1 MIDESV
7 FIAEGARIHGDV
19 SIGTDSSVWFNAVIR
34 CEDTTVKIGSHA
46 NIQDN
51 CTIHTDPWVK
61 VEIGDYVSIGHNAV
75 IHGCTIG
82 DNTLV
87 GMGAII
93 MNDAVIGKNCIIGAG
108 ALVTEN
114 TVIPDNSVVIGSPAK
129 VKRPVKNDE
138 IGRNRQNALHYVEI
152 AKRYSKQHGS

>member
-7 FIAEGARIHGDV
+7 YIADGARIHGTV
-19 SIGTDSSVWFNAVIR
+19 SIGADSSVWFNAVIR
-34 CEDTTVKIGSHA
+34 CEDTTIVIGDRT

-51 CTIHTDPWVK
+51 CVIHTDPWTK
-61 VEIGDYVSIGHNAV
+61 VVIGSFVSIGHSAV

-108 ALVTEN
+108 ALVTEK
-114 TVIPDNSVVIGSPAK
+114 TVIPDGSIVIGSPAV
-129 VKRPVKNDE
+129 VKRMLRDDE
-138 IGRNRQNALHYVEI
+138 IERNKQNALHYVDI
-152 AKRYSKQHGS
+152 AKRYRNGDI

>member
-1 MIDESV
+1 MIDKSV
-7 FIAEGARIHGDV
+7 YIADGARIHGDV
-19 SIGTDSSVWFNAVIR
+19 SIGADSSVWFNAVIR
-34 CEDTTVKIGSHA
+34 CEDTTIVIGDHT

-51 CTIHTDPWVK
+51 CVVHTDPWTK
-61 VEIGDYVSIGHNAV
+61 VEIGNFVSIGHSAV

-108 ALVTEN
+108 ARVTEK
-114 TVIPDNSVVIGSPAK
+114 TVIPDNSVVIGSPAA
-129 VKRPVKNDE
+129 VKRTIRDDE
-138 IGRNRQNALHYVEI
+138 IERNKQNALHYVDIARQYKNGEI
-152 AKRYSKQHGS
+152 